1 MGGEQTVM
9 VRFQHIPPFLV
20 LIVHPCHMLRNLKAW
35 WQSLLLHDGQ
45 QFNHSLIYLSSDI
58 EWTVLRSLFLE
69 KVKYGSNL
77 QTLQWSLQSWGGLNK
92 KKEIQNPE
100 TDEKKICFL
109 THAEISFLFFFP
121 ELSLFPFSLIFLL
134 REVSQSHLAR
144 HGIHPNLGST
154 NEKNYKTNHDILNF
168 GLVTLWWA
176 NK

>member
-1 MGGEQTVM
+1 MCESVRNCHSIWRIAFQLPTWLRMGGEQTVM

-69 KVKYGSNL
+69 KVKYGSHL

-109 THAEISFLFFFP
+109 THAEISFLFFFSRTFPISFLSHFSAEGGEP
-121 ELSLFPFSLIFLL
+121 EPF
-134 REVSQSHLAR
+134 
-144 HGIHPNLGST
+144 GSAWNT
-154 NEKNYKTNHDILNF
+154 P
-168 GLVTLWWA
+168 
-176 NK
+176 